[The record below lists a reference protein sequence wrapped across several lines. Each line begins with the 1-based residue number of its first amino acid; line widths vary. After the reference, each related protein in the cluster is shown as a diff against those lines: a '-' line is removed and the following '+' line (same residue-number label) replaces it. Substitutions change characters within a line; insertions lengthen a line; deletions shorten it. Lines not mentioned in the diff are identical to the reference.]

1 MALLLALGAAGSSLA
16 DQVGVLGW
24 VAFVLNLAVASVCVL
39 LLGRRP
45 RPPQTASDGRDPG
58 DSGG

>member
-1 MALLLALGAAGSSLA
+1 MALLLALGAAGSSLT
-16 DQVGVLGW
+16 DQVGVLDW
-24 VAFVLNLAVASVCVL
+24 VAFVVNLALASVCVL

-45 RPPQTASDGRDPG
+45 GRPQTAPDGRDPG